1 MTTTSS
7 HSSTNQPI
15 EKMNET
21 KISKCDVIPWEQK
34 AIGAGDVGL
43 LLGLSS
49 ATGLQKA
56 TCRPDFPEKIHIRPA
71 TWIAKETI
79 ERRDRNRV
87 TVP

>member
-15 EKMNET
+15 EKMNDT
-21 KISKCDVIPWEQK
+21 KMSKCDVIPWEQK

-49 ATGLQKA
+49 ATVLQKSRMPTRFA
-56 TCRPDFPEKIHIRPA
+56 RKKTYKA
-71 TWIAKETI
+71 
-79 ERRDRNRV
+79 RDLDSKGNHR
-87 TVP
+87 TA